1 MINALIFVGGMLMDA
16 ISIYYIFLPIFLP
29 IMSHFNWDPVWFGV
43 VMTFNL
49 AIGQFT
55 PPVAVN
61 LYVTTQL
68 ADIPLERTFR
78 SVLPLV
84 AAMLIALI
92 AIIAFPWL
100 SLFVPRFFGLI

>member
-1 MINALIFVGGMLMDA
+1 M
-16 ISIYYIFLPIFLP
+16 PI
-29 IMSHFNWDPVWFGV
+29 IAQFNWDPIWFGV
-43 VMTFNL
+43 MMTFNL

-68 ADIPLERTFR
+68 ADIPLERTFK

-84 AAMLIALI
+84 GAMLVALTVI
-92 AIIAFPWL
+92 VLFPWL
-100 SLFVPRFFGLI
+100 SLFLPDLFGLRS

>member
-1 MINALIFVGGMLMDA
+1 MFWA
-16 ISIYYIFLPIFLP
+16 
-29 IMSHFNWDPVWFGV
+29 IMSHFGWNPDWFGV
-43 VMTFNL
+43 GMTFNI

-55 PPVAVN
+55 PQIAVN

-68 ADIPLERTFR
+68 ADIPLEGTFK

-84 AAMLIALI
+84 GAMLVALL

-100 SLFVPRFFGLI
+100 SLFLPRFFGLL